1 MYKSYSLHLNVY
13 QSLFATIS
21 NCATD
26 IVSSKPW
33 SMFRCPETGTVQ
45 SNRQDDNSPLPELK
59 KEAEETSFHEV
70 SCATGDIRV
79 VDHCHLST
87 RPLKW
92 ETIALHF
99 AESISISLL
108 YKNLNYT
115 NRNGYFNLWLN
126 AKNYYPRKLQKS
138 IPHSILNLAWC
149 KLYVFITKFRCS
161 FLHPRDLTQQNHGIR
176 Y

>member
-1 MYKSYSLHLNVY
+1 MSGNRYG
-13 QSLFATIS
+13 TIKPARWQFS
-21 NCATD
+21 TARIKKRGGGD
-26 IVSSKPW
+26 IVSRSLLCHWWYSW
-33 SMFRCPETGTVQ
+33 SW
-45 SNRQDDNSPLPELK
+45 S
-59 KEAEETSFHEV
+59 
-70 SCATGDIRV
+70 
-79 VDHCHLST
+79 CHLST